1 MARNVKLWLPSVTL
15 FKVHEGEWK
24 LWSDSKPRVPESEY
38 CFVSTSSEGKFLCGR
53 YFGQ

>member
-1 MARNVKLWLPSVTL
+1 MPSVTL

-38 CFVSTSSEGKFLCGR
+38 VAVHGKMYLNAYPLDKQNC
-53 YFGQ
+53 